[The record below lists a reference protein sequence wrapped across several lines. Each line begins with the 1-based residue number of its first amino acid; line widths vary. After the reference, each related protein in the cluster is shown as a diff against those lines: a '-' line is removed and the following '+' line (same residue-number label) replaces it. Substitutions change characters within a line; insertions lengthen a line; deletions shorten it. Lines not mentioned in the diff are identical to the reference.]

1 MRRLAAFVSG
11 CILLAACGSG
21 ESILTAGNDGSLASS
36 PTVAPPNGTIAP
48 PASGT
53 TQPGATAAPAT
64 LGTAPPP
71 VTEPAP
77 PTTATPL
84 ASLPD
89 CPVSALPDSDEPVD
103 ILFWHGL
110 NALNDETLTALTER
124 YNDSQSRVRVQIENQ
139 GSYDEVIAKYA
150 QSSVEDRPNLAMF
163 PDYAAQRTIDS
174 DTIVP
179 IGACF
184 EASGYDT
191 AVFQPS
197 VLATYATTGVQWGM
211 PFNVSDP
218 VLYYNKVVFA
228 AAGLDPERPPQSLE
242 ELRQFS
248 QQIVDSGAATYGIA
262 LDSDSDGGGGWYIEQ
277 WMANAGALYADN
289 GNGRLAPATKVLFD
303 GETGVAMMTYV
314 QQMINDGLA
323 VYVGDNPTGQDSL
336 LKLADRSA
344 PAAMAL
350 SSSASLGLVLDV
362 VAGGLIP
369 NVTAEDLGL
378 GPLPG
383 PGPEPRALVG
393 GAAIYVVDDASDAE
407 VAAAWDFLTYL
418 VSAEVQSEW
427 AATTGYVP
435 NRDDALTIDP
445 LAAKYRDDPRFRV
458 AYDQLARDPDNLAL
472 RGPMIGPQQEV
483 RVIIARAI
491 AAIMGQNADVQTA
504 LSEAAAAANQAI
516 ADYNARN

>member
-1 MRRLAAFVSG
+1 MRPRVVLAAGWVV
-11 CILLAACGSG
+11 LAACGSG
-21 ESILTAGNDGSLASS
+21 ESILTAGSDGTLPPGA
-36 PTVAPPNGTIAP
+36 TVAPPAATSPVATG
-48 PASGT
+48 S
-53 TQPGATAAPAT
+53 TQPGATAAPVT
-64 LGTAPPP
+64 LGTAPPI

-84 ASLPD
+84 ATLPD
-89 CPVSALPDSDEPVD
+89 CPVAALPDTGEPVD

-110 NALNDETLTALTER
+110 SALNEETLVALTER
-124 YNDSQSRVRVQIENQ
+124 YNGSQSRVRVQIENQ
-139 GSYDEVIAKYA
+139 GSYVDAIAKYA
-150 QSSVEDRPNLAMF
+150 QSSPGDRPNLAMF

-191 AVFQPS
+191 SVFQPS
-197 VLATYATTGVQWGM
+197 VLATYATEGVQWGM

-218 VLYYNKVVFA
+218 VLYYNQTVFE
-228 AAGLDPERPPQSLE
+228 AAGLDPERAPQSLV

-248 QQIVDSGAATYGIA
+248 QQIVDSGAAAYGIA
-262 LDSDSDGGGGWYIEQ
+262 LDSDSDGGGGWVIEQ

-289 GNGRLAPATKVLFD
+289 GNGRLAPATRVLFD
-303 GETGVAMMTYV
+303 GETGVAMMTFV
-314 QQMINDGLA
+314 QQMVADGLA
-323 VYVGDNPTGQDSL
+323 VYVGDNASGQDTL
-336 LKLADRSA
+336 LKLADPTA

-362 VAGGLIP
+362 VAGGLIQ
-369 NVTAEDLGL
+369 NVTVDDLGV

-383 PGPEPRALVG
+383 PGAEPRALVG
-393 GAAIYVVDDASDAE
+393 GAAIYVVDDVNDAE
-407 VAAAWDFLTYL
+407 IAAAWDFLSFL

-435 NRDDALTIDP
+435 NRDDALAIEP
-445 LAAKYRDDPRFRV
+445 LASKYRDDPRFKV
-458 AYDQLARDPDNLAL
+458 AYDQLARDPDDLAL
-472 RGPMIGPQQEV
+472 RGPMLGPQQEV
-483 RVIIARAI
+483 RVIVARAV